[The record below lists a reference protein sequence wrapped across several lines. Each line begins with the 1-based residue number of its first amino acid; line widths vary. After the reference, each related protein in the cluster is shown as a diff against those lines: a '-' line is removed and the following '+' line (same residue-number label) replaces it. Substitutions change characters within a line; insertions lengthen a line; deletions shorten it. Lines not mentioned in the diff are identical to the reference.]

1 MGAIIRGVEFC
12 FQALILHYP
21 SSASSN
27 DSGASMQTS
36 FIGGGVMAEAI
47 FSRALAGHVLT
58 SSEVC
63 VADPV
68 AERRDYLSKIYSV
81 AVTDNNLEAVT
92 NAELVVLSVKPQ
104 QFPRVATELKGKLRS
119 HQTLLSI
126 IAGLTV
132 PSITA
137 GLKHGSVIRVMPNT
151 PSQIGQGMSVWMA
164 TSAVPEATLS
174 TAKALLSVLGQEW
187 YVADEHYLD
196 MATALSGSGPAYVFA
211 FIESLVEA
219 GVYMGMGRE
228 MATALVIQTVQ
239 GSAQLAKETG
249 ESPALL
255 RERVTSPGGTT
266 AEALRALES
275 RGFRSIILEAV
286 VAAHQKAR
294 ELGAQ

>member
-1 MGAIIRGVEFC
+1 
-12 FQALILHYP
+12 
-21 SSASSN
+21 
-27 DSGASMQTS
+27 MQTS

-104 QFPRVATELKGKLRS
+104 QFPSVATE
-119 HQTLLSI
+119 
-126 IAGLTV
+126 LTV